1 MDSRDIDKFL
11 DTRLVFKYH
20 GSGGIIEHSSKV
32 NHTFQS
38 AIHIGEGNFE
48 FSYFVPEKIAE
59 SRDMAILIAQ
69 TSARKRGDLYF
80 VTNNITN
87 SKSLDSL
94 RLILEDAKSS
104 VLDNIYVENGALY
117 FSMRFSSTEM
127 SKFSNV
133 LLKFTKSFE
142 AVEVAYLGPNPG
154 LEATLIQ
161 NEHNTGLTRAVWE
174 YSMPKNS
181 FISSPINALGD
192 EWVSDIRYMTKN
204 DVVPQ
209 IFKTK
214 DSIEDPEKSGFN
226 VISEKDHIYEL
237 TFSNRGSMI
246 REYHN
251 RSYERKIVRFER
263 HLHYKDE
270 TMRVDTVIPSVQTR
284 DLLQVLSLVNEKYP
298 AFNLRLVSITEI

>member
-20 GSGGIIEHSSKV
+20 GNSGIIEHSNKV
-32 NHTFQS
+32 NYSFQS
-38 AIHIGEGNFE
+38 AIHIGEGDFE

-59 SRDMAILIAQ
+59 SRDMAIIIAQ
-69 TSARKRGDLYF
+69 TNARKRGNLYF

-87 SKSLDSL
+87 SNSLESL

-117 FSMRFSSTEM
+117 FSMRFSSIEM

-133 LLKFTKSFE
+133 LLKFTKNFE

-154 LEATLIQ
+154 LDSTLIE
-161 NEHNTGLTRAVWE
+161 NKPNTGLTRAIWE
-174 YSMPKNS
+174 YDMPKDS
-181 FISSPINALGD
+181 FVSAPINALGD

-214 DSIEDPEKSGFN
+214 EAIEDPENSGFN

-263 HLHYKDE
+263 HLNYKNE
-270 TMRVDTVIPSVQTR
+270 MMRVDTVIPSVQIK
-284 DLLQVLSLVNEKYP
+284 DLLQVLSLVNAKYP
-298 AFNLRLVSITEI
+298 AFNLKLVSISEI